1 MKVLLMFCLC
11 LCFFT
16 NVNAEETAAEDYI
29 REWDFPNTQIYLEES
44 NNSLDGKIIYS
55 LNFMQSFR
63 PPTNITEE
71 VGFLKTV
78 TQDMEKAGMPP
89 QRIAGIR
96 LSVAEPDVLKQ
107 LAAAAYDSSL
117 WAKKFDA
124 TNPGDALALILNQI
138 GAYAPFN
145 QVFNPY
151 GLQVKV
157 NYAGK
162 IGLVKPQEFGLA
174 KKGKLRLPN
183 DATLEMSLIPITP

>member
-11 LCFFT
+11 VCCFS
-16 NVNAEETAAEDYI
+16 NVNAEDTAAHDYI
-29 REWDFPNTQIYLEES
+29 RKWNFPNTRIDLFETTSQ
-44 NNSLDGKIIYS
+44 LDGKIIYA
-55 LNFMQSFR
+55 LDFMQSFR

-89 QRIAGIR
+89 QRITSIN
-96 LSVAEPDVLKQ
+96 LSVAEPNVLKQ
-107 LAAAAYDSSL
+107 LATAAYDSPL

-124 TNPGDALALILNQI
+124 TNPGGALALILNQI

-183 DATLEMSLIPITP
+183 DATLEISLIPVEP